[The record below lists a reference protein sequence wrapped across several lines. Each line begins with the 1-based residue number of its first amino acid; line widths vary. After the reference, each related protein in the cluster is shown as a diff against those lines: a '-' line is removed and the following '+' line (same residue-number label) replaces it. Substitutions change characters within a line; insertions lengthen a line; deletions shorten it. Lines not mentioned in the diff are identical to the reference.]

1 MKGFG
6 KNGHAFKFR
15 LAKPIDCA
23 GELEDERRFSDV
35 TEMKK
40 LLLSD
45 ERAIAR
51 NLVHQFVVYA
61 TGAPVAF
68 GDRAAVETILDQC
81 EDNDYGVR
89 SLIHALIQSELFL
102 HK

>member
-1 MKGFG
+1 
-6 KNGHAFKFR
+6 
-15 LAKPIDCA
+15 
-23 GELEDERRFSDV
+23 
-35 TEMKK
+35 MKK